1 MKKLAV
7 LTTAFILSQV
17 AATQASP
24 NRLDQK
30 LEFEFMSILETIENN
45 YGPLKL
51 KEHSVGLDW
60 NKARAHYMQEL
71 KTVKN
76 TSEYFNLVAK
86 VFGSLQDAHVSV
98 SLPSTLSLKYPFQ
111 FVYAEDK
118 TLLGAADKGLVNCPV
133 APGDEL
139 VSINNKSPET
149 IREELSEYLGMGNQN
164 SDKAY
169 LTLSLSNLS
178 ESKGVPVA
186 LYDSP
191 VEVFTFKK
199 ASNGSAINCILDI
212 KPQGVSFVDRDFHSN
227 HSSTNKLASQW
238 DKDLEKFAFESSISQ
253 EELSTLKY
261 LNQIL
266 EKTHNL
272 INLHS
277 NKTQNLNFDFKEI
290 NGKKLVIGD
299 KEPFFKLPKNF
310 KRIKPKGLFASYLDS
325 ANFFAGTFKRG
336 DQTVGFLRI
345 PSYMPTSP
353 VFMLF
358 SIRYYIEQ
366 LEKKS
371 DLLIIDQT
379 NNPGGM
385 VAFSDMIISHLV
397 AQKDDQKHMSF
408 KVKPTQAHVR
418 SFLELKNSLEG
429 NGSKSDGDI
438 DPLIKK
444 AYLPK
449 IEREFEKV
457 YDAYAAGIELSEPVS
472 FRLTSD
478 FMEDVFSSLL
488 RKSDSGKST
497 LLGKLV
503 KTLTYFKGVDVTKKT
518 VYSKPIFMWINA
530 LDFSGG
536 DATPAVLQDYGRV
549 TLVGSNT
556 AGAGGSVN
564 EYEQGVL
571 HQFKY
576 SLTTSLMFRPSHSVQ
591 YVENYGV
598 SPDIDFEVTA
608 SDVQDGYTNIFERF
622 LTRIGL

>member
-1 MKKLAV
+1 MKKLLV
-7 LTTAFILSQV
+7 LTSLGLLSQM
-17 AATQASP
+17 AAAQSA
-24 NRLDQK
+24 RLDQK
-30 LEFEFMSILETIENN
+30 LEIEFISILETIENN

-51 KEHSVGLDW
+51 KEKTVGLDW
-60 NKARAHYMQEL
+60 EASRAEFMQEL

-76 TSEYFNLVAK
+76 TSEYFNLIAK

-118 TLLGAADKGLVNCPV
+118 TLVGATEKGLANC
-133 APGDEL
+133 AAGPGDEL
-139 VSINNKSPET
+139 VSINNRSPEV
-149 IREELSEYLGMGNQN
+149 IRQELSQYLGMGNEN

-169 LTLSLSNLS
+169 LTLSMSNLS
-178 ESKGVPVA
+178 ESRGVPVA

-191 VEVFTFKK
+191 IEIFTFKQ
-199 ASNGSAINCILDI
+199 ASGSVINCMMNIQ
-212 KPQGVSFVDRDFHSN
+212 PQGVSFVDRSFHTTKQN
-227 HSSTNKLASQW
+227 IHLASRW
-238 DKDLEKFAFESSISQ
+238 DKDLDNFAEESNISQ
-253 EELSTLKY
+253 EELTILKR

-266 EKTHNL
+266 EKSHNL
-272 INLHS
+272 INLFSHKTLES
-277 NKTQNLNFDFKEI
+277 NIDFQEA
-290 NGKKLVIGD
+290 NGKKLAMGD

-310 KRIKPKGLFASYLDS
+310 KRIKPRGLFANYLDS
-325 ANFFAGTFKRG
+325 ANFYAGTFKRG
-336 DQTVGFLRI
+336 DKNIGFLRI

-397 AQKDDQKHMSF
+397 QEKDDQKHMSF
-408 KVKPTQAHVR
+408 LVKPTQAHVR
-418 SFLELKNSLEG
+418 SFLELKSSLEG
-429 NGSKSDGDI
+429 SGSKSDDAI
-438 DPLIKK
+438 DPYLKK
-444 AYLPK
+444 IYLPK
-449 IEREFEKV
+449 IEQEFKKV
-457 YDAYAAGIELSEPVS
+457 YEAYAAGTELSEPVS

-478 FMEDVFSSLL
+478 YLEDMFSSLL
-488 RKSDSGKST
+488 RKPETGKET
-497 LLGKLV
+497 LLGKV
-503 KTLTYFKGVDVTKKT
+503 VNTLTYFKGVDLTKKT

-576 SLTTSLMFRPSHSVQ
+576 SLTTSLMYRPSHSIQ
-591 YVENYGV
+591 FVENYGV
-598 SPDIDFEVTA
+598 SPDIEFEAT
-608 SDVQDGYTNIFERF
+608 VQDVRDGYANIFERF